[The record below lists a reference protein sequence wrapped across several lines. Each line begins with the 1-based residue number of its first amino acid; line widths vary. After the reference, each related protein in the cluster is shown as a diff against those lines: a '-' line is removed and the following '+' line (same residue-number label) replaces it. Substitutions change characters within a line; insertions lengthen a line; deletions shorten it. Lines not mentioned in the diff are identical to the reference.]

1 MAKRKVGGAWYN
13 PMSWFGSSQPSL
25 PGYTPIGAPSVS
37 AGPSWFRTNFNN
49 IALGLFMVVFIT
61 TIFGVIIW
69 VLTKEKKHDSGGGG
83 SATPSGGAVDPGMS
97 NRPGRVD
104 IAAINQGPSAGQAI
118 IYFSKAEATGATCD
132 SCEVEFKTT
141 MTYTGAYPSNPE
153 PLTKVTTVPLSAGI
167 VNITYTPES
176 PRGSDSLPT
185 QVQIDVTATVINVIT
200 GVRGGPVSKSTQLPY
215 IG

>member
-97 NRPGRVD
+97 ERPGRIN
-104 IAAINQGPSAGQAI
+104 IASVVQGPSAGQAI
-118 IYFSKAEATGATCD
+118 IYFSQAETMGVLCDTCTAMFD
-132 SCEVEFKTT
+132 VN
-141 MTYTGAYPSNPE
+141 MTYTGGSPAPPAVYKPMTAPATSGV
-153 PLTKVTTVPLSAGI
+153 LTLDYSVNGLTTS
-167 VNITYTPES
+167 
-176 PRGSDSLPT
+176 PT
-185 QVQIDVTATVINVIT
+185 QVTIDITARSKNPKTGIT
-200 GVRGGPVSKSTQLPY
+200 GGPTKFSQMLPY
-215 IG
+215 IE